1 MNKKNLNAAKIEEP
15 PAHMTRAQSEALRV
29 VGGNGICFSS
39 KPSFKQDHKR
49 VVRVKSKRAASDKRK
64 SSATATL
71 GLLHKRRAVL
81 KDIVNISTQSLSM
94 DCINS
99 SRSKIQSRRG
109 VNNNSE
115 ITANVSMLSLSVED
129 VKARLVEEL
138 SRVKMVEAQEIKF
151 SVMMEDTELVGLLCH
166 SSRECAVVDAMP
178 PIKAPKVPTG
188 IDSHQKKK
196 ENEASRN
203 FPDIVDID
211 SDLKGPQ
218 GCSL

>member
-1 MNKKNLNAAKIEEP
+1 MLLRLKSLL
-15 PAHMTRAQSEALRV
+15 HMTRAQSEALGV

-71 GLLHKRRAVL
+71 GLLHKRRVVL

-99 SRSKIQSRRG
+99 TRSKIQSRRG
-109 VNNNSE
+109 RVNNNSE

-166 SSRECAVVDAMP
+166 SSRECAVADAMP

-211 SDLKGPQ
+211 SDLKDPQ
-218 GCSL
+218 ACSL